1 MAGDF
6 NLPGWRW
13 KDKTFKPNSP
23 YPGNHLKFMD
33 LIDDNGLV
41 QLVEHETR
49 GDNILDLILTNN
61 PSKFNRVETLP
72 GISDH
77 DIVFAEID
85 TNIIKKTQKPRNIP
99 LYKKA
104 EWDTIRGD
112 MASTHAKIME
122 MESDNC
128 SVDDM
133 WEHFR
138 TNLDT
143 SIKANIPHKKVRQGI
158 VYRG

>member
-1 MAGDF
+1 M
-6 NLPGWRW
+6 
-13 KDKTFKPNSP
+13 
-23 YPGNHLKFMD
+23 
-33 LIDDNGLV
+33 
-41 QLVEHETR
+41 
-49 GDNILDLILTNN
+49 
-61 PSKFNRVETLP
+61 
-72 GISDH
+72 
-77 DIVFAEID
+77 FAEID

-143 SIKANIPHKKVRQGI
+143 SIKANIPHKECKTRDSVPWITPELKKQIHRRDRLGQKKKNMC
-158 VYRG
+158 VYGPPTVPNFLLRP